1 MSFDNWFSES
11 SLGDLDNEDSKISL
25 AIKSLKSKGLAYEE
39 NGAIWLNTSD
49 LVMIKIEYL

>member
-11 SLGDLDNEDSKISL
+11 SLGDLKDDDSKISL

-39 NGAIWLNTSD
+39 NGAIWLNT
-49 LVMIKIEYL
+49 